1 MLGIFGE
8 IKTPYFGEY
17 AQEIEAGKIFGL
29 IAFANNLLKLVIIIA
44 GIFALLNLI
53 IAGFQFMT
61 AGGDPKAVG
70 RASSKIWQSL
80 IGLLIVAASFLLAAI
95 FGWLLFGD
103 PLAILR
109 PTIYGPAAPAYP
121 YIPDRGEPR

>member
-1 MLGIFGE
+1 MLGIFGP
-8 IKTPYFGEY
+8 IKNPFEVLNVPGYAGEV
-17 AQEIEAGKIFGL
+17 GDPTFGL

-44 GIFALLNLI
+44 GLFAFFNLI

-61 AGGDPKAVG
+61 AGGDPKGINQAW
-70 RASSKIWQSL
+70 SKIWQSL

-103 PLAILR
+103 VMAILQPR
-109 PTIYGPAAPAYP
+109 IYGPAP
-121 YIPDRGEPR
+121 

>member
-17 AQEIEAGKIFGL
+17 TQEIEAGKTFGL

-70 RASSKIWQSL
+70 RAWSKIWQSL
-80 IGLLIVAASFLLAAI
+80 IGLLVVAASFLLAAI
-95 FGWLLFGD
+95 FGWLLFGN
-103 PLAILR
+103 PLAILQ
-109 PTIYGPAAPAYP
+109 PTIYGPG
-121 YIPDRGEPR
+121 I